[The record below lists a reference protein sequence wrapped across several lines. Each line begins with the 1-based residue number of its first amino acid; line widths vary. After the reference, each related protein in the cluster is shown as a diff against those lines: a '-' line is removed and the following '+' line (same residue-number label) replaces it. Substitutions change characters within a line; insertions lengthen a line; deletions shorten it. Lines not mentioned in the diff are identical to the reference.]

1 MLNLHADS
9 FHITRLQ
16 YQAVRACEK
25 LLAIS
30 TATWGEG
37 EACDAHFDGGEWSGP
52 AWAENWDTEIGRVAN
67 LVASRFGLDGERL
80 RTTWEYHAP
89 YDEEGRQQDAMLAK
103 RNALAP
109 KCATCS
115 SPLVYNQHSDG
126 VCCDCH
132 DAQLDLMCGE
142 NHRREF

>member
-1 MLNLHADS
+1 MLNTHADS

-30 TATWGEG
+30 TATWGQG

-52 AWAENWDTEIGRVAN
+52 AWANNWDTEIGRVAN

-89 YDEEGRQQDAMLAK
+89 YDQEGRQQDAMLAK
-103 RNALAP
+103 R
-109 KCATCS
+109 
-115 SPLVYNQHSDG
+115 
-126 VCCDCH
+126 